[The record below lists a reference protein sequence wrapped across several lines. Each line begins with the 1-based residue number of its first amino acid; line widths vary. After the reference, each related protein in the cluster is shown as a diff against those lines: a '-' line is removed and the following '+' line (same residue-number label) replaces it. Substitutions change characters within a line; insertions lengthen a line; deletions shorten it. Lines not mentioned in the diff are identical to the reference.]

1 MKRFVIAITGGTVV
15 LLGIA
20 MIALLGSAVAVI
32 PAGLAILA
40 TEFLWARRAMQAFRG
55 VTARARASIR
65 CPAAEGGGEA
75 QLVCSAA
82 VAMARS
88 VPANTIW
95 CKGQTLYK

>member
-20 MIALLGSAVAVI
+20 LIALPGPAVVVI

-40 TEFLWARRAMQAFRG
+40 TEFLWARRALQAFKG
-55 VTARARASIR
+55 MNARARASIR
-65 CPAAEGGGEA
+65 CSAAEGGGEN

-82 VAMARS
+82 VATARS
-88 VPANTIW
+88 MPPKTMW
-95 CKGQTLYK
+95 CRGQTPYQ